1 MPTDINAAHVT
12 AALPALAWLLC
23 ASALV
28 FFMQAGFTAVE
39 AGAVRH
45 KNSINVALKNVVDL
59 CASFAAFFVV
69 GFSLMLGAGWEPF
82 GIVGT
87 PRLLLD
93 GVAAVDPAGTDVF
106 TTFPRAMFLFQVT
119 SCSTAATIVSG
130 GVAERCRF
138 LAYVLVSSG
147 VAGVPY
153 PLFGHWVWGG
163 GWLADLGYHD
173 FAGSSAVHLLGAGVT
188 AAGLLV
194 LGPRAGRFADDGS
207 VRRIPASSLPMQ
219 ALGVFILAF
228 GWIGFNGGSAE
239 LGVQTPTI
247 IMATLAAGCFGGLAV
262 KLLVWAA
269 RGAPEADLILNGVL
283 GGLVA
288 ITAGANCVSLPA
300 AALIGMLGG
309 GAVVF
314 GTWAMQRLRLDDA
327 VGAVPVHG
335 FAGVVGVLAAAV
347 FVDPAWLQA
356 NRPGLGQGGFLAVQA
371 VGIAACI
378 GWSFAGGLPLWWL
391 VGRVTSLR
399 IGVDEERVGMNH
411 SEHKVDDALQGLL
424 QATGSALQARDG
436 VAAALEDV
444 RDGDLVPLARA
455 IRTLVERQARHR
467 SSNARWAAALAEAH
481 GVIEAQLNCV
491 AVASLGH
498 RDELAQA
505 QRSLEVIRSYLRG
518 EAREDA
524 SAPVLEQLVAVL
536 RQRIDNAARTLQP
549 LERAREL
556 LQAEGGRIRRI
567 GVAMRSA
574 ETDAP
579 R

>member
-399 IGVDEERVGMNH
+399 IGVDEELVGMNH

-424 QATGSALQARDG
+424 QATGSAL
-436 VAAALEDV
+436 
-444 RDGDLVPLARA
+444 
-455 IRTLVERQARHR
+455 
-467 SSNARWAAALAEAH
+467 
-481 GVIEAQLNCV
+481 
-491 AVASLGH
+491 
-498 RDELAQA
+498 
-505 QRSLEVIRSYLRG
+505 
-518 EAREDA
+518 
-524 SAPVLEQLVAVL
+524 
-536 RQRIDNAARTLQP
+536 
-549 LERAREL
+549 
-556 LQAEGGRIRRI
+556 
-567 GVAMRSA
+567 
-574 ETDAP
+574 
-579 R
+579 